1 MPHAYS
7 ALDKIGQVIQTL
19 ANLLDKREREREK
32 NKNVSSTFHT
42 MHKMN
47 VPLSNFLKLALPTSK
62 GVANFKDP
70 YQFLDAT

>member
-1 MPHAYS
+1 VPHAYG

-19 ANLLDKREREREK
+19 ANLLYEREKEK

-42 MHKMN
+42 IHEMN

-62 GVANFKDP
+62 GVDNFEDP

>member
-19 ANLLDKREREREK
+19 ANLLDEREKEK

-42 MHKMN
+42 IHEMI
-47 VPLSNFLKLALPTSK
+47 VPLSNFFKLALPTSK
-62 GVANFKDP
+62 GVDNFEDP